1 MKKFGAYLS
10 LLGLFSQA
18 TALAW
23 VGGPYSNNTYDGFDG
38 GIFGG
43 TIRGSATSGIFKF
56 SQGNEAYV
64 SPFGDSIVY
73 NKGMAYY
80 GECYGFVD
88 FDSKTVSG
96 STNGANN
103 GSNLNDPNASPQFRN
118 LFGNGFGVQNG
129 TSAGNATSNQLGGVA
144 FSNTAGGAIGANSAA
159 SLVGNANSY
168 WNGKITKSK
177 QTMRFRATGEMS
189 FFGNA
194 SEVTEYNFVTSTGDF
209 QDPRFDGP
217 NPNNPGDSGTG
228 ASLGGTGASPGSGTT
243 VRVSGAENNY
253 PNIQSKIKIKVY
265 GSRTSVAPFVGPTA
279 YAG

>member
-10 LLGLFSQA
+10 LIGLFSQA

-43 TIRGSATSGIFKF
+43 TIRGSACSGIFKF

-73 NKGMAYY
+73 HKGMAYY

-96 STNGANN
+96 VTNGSNN

-118 LFGNGFGVQNG
+118 LYGNGFGVQNG
-129 TSAGNATSNQLGGVA
+129 TGAGIAGTNN
-144 FSNTAGGAIGANSAA
+144 FGGAGSDTA
-159 SLVGNANSY
+159 VANSY

-177 QTMRFRATGEMS
+177 QTMRFRAKGEMT

-194 SEVTEYNFVTSTGDF
+194 TEVTEYNRVTSTGDF
-209 QDPRFDGP
+209 EDPRFDADTGL
-217 NPNNPGDSGTG
+217 NLIGTG
-228 ASLGGTGASPGSGTT
+228 NPPGSGTSF
-243 VRVSGAENNY
+243 RVSGAQNNY
-253 PNIQSKIKIKVY
+253 PNITATIKIRVY
-265 GSRTSVAPFVGPTA
+265 GSRTSVGPFVGPTA

>member
-10 LLGLFSQA
+10 LLGLLSQA
-18 TALAW
+18 SALAW

-43 TIRGSATSGIFKF
+43 TIRGSACSGIFKF

-73 NKGMAYY
+73 HKGMAYY

-96 STNGANN
+96 VTN
-103 GSNLNDPNASPQFRN
+103 GSNSGANQNDPNSSPQFRN
-118 LFGNGFGVQNG
+118 LYGSGFGVQNG
-129 TSAGNATSNQLGGVA
+129 TGAGIGSTNN
-144 FSNTAGGAIGANSAA
+144 FGGAQTDTA
-159 SLVGNANSY
+159 VANSY

-177 QTMRFRATGEMS
+177 QTMRFRAKGEMT

-194 SEVTEYNFVTSTGDF
+194 TQVTEFNQVQATGDF
-209 QDPRFDGP
+209 DNPRADLDTGLFLT
-217 NPNNPGDSGTG
+217 GTN
-228 ASLGGTGASPGSGTT
+228 GGNGTLY
-243 VRVSGAENNY
+243 RVSGAQNNY
-253 PNIQSKIKIKVY
+253 PNITATIKIRIY
-265 GSRTSVAPFVGPTA
+265 GSRTSVGAFAGPTG
-279 YAG
+279 YSG